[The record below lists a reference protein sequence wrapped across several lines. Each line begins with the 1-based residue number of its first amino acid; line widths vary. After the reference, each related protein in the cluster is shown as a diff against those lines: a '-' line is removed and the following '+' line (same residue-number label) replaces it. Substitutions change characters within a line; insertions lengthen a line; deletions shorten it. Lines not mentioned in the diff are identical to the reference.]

1 MNKNNV
7 FNQDYCPW
15 RWVSNWWKNI
25 RLFFR
30 QFKWAYQR
38 ATRGFADMD
47 TWSMDSW
54 LLNLFHDSLYY
65 LADNHCGYPGTEQFP
80 DDESWTEYLKEM
92 ADKFYQADE
101 WNNYFPTPE
110 ENKWYAWVNAYGH
123 GDENPYIRPM
133 IDESLENQK
142 KRQAAFKEAWEMMGD
157 IFYHLWD

>member
-1 MNKNNV
+1 MNDNNV
-7 FNQDYCPW
+7 FKQNYLPITNV
-15 RWVSNWWKNI
+15 RGWKHNI
-25 RLFFR
+25 CTFAR

-47 TWSMDSW
+47 TWDMDSW

-65 LADNHCGYPGTEQFP
+65 LADNHCGYPGNEQFP
-80 DDESWTEYLKEM
+80 DDESWTKYLKEM

-110 ENKWYAWVNAYGH
+110 EEKWYAWVNTYGH

-157 IFYHLWD
+157 VFYHLWD